1 VSIAPEISIYPV
13 YREVL
18 EMEPAALSPLT
29 TTNSAIGPYSDGDE
43 LAF

>member
-1 VSIAPEISIYPV
+1 VPIAPEISICPV
-13 YREVL
+13 YGEVPG
-18 EMEPAALSPLT
+18 MEPTALSPLT